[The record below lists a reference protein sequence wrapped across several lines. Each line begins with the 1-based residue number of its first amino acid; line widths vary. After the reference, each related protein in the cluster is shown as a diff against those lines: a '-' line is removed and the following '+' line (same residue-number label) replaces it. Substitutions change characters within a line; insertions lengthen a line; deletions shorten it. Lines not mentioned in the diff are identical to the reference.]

1 MPTHFETFK
10 RLHKGSDILVLPNAW
25 DVKSALVFQENK
37 FPAVATS
44 SAAVA
49 NSLGYADGEDM
60 PFADYLF
67 VIKRIVSSINIPLTV
82 DMEMGYGKTNA
93 EIGANIRLL
102 VAAGV
107 TGINI
112 EDSTIS
118 NGTRA
123 LKDAG
128 QFAETIRFIRKQLS
142 AEQQELFI
150 NVRCDTYILDVSDKH
165 EETKQRI
172 QLYEAAGADAIFLP
186 FINKAEDIA
195 AAVANTG
202 LPINVMCM
210 AGLPDFDT
218 LYKLG
223 VKRVSMGP
231 FIFRNTYS
239 ITEKLSK
246 QIITDRNFSSLF
258 S

>member
-1 MPTHFETFK
+1 MPTHFEIF
-10 RLHKGSDILVLPNAW
+10 RSLHQGGDIFVLPNAW

-44 SAAVA
+44 SSAVA
-49 NSLGYADGEDM
+49 NSLGYADGENM

-67 VIKRIVSSINIPLTV
+67 VIKRILSSINIPLTV

-93 EIGANIRLL
+93 DIYSNIQQL
-102 VAAGV
+102 VTAGV

-118 NGTRA
+118 NAVRT

-128 QFAETIRFIRKQLS
+128 EFAETIRFIKERLAAGS
-142 AEQQELFI
+142 LELFI
-150 NVRCDTYILDVSDKH
+150 NVRCDTYILDVNDKQ
-165 EETKQRI
+165 EETKRRI
-172 QLYEAAGADAIFLP
+172 KLYEAAGADAIFLP
-186 FINKAEDIA
+186 FINKEEDITD
-195 AAVANTG
+195 AVANTS
-202 LPINVMCM
+202 LPVNVMCM
-210 AGLPDFDT
+210 PGLPDFDT

-223 VKRVSMGP
+223 VKRVSLGP
-231 FIFRNTYS
+231 FLFKSTYTT
-239 ITEKLSK
+239 TEKLSK
-246 QIITDRNFSSLF
+246 QMITDRNFSSLF